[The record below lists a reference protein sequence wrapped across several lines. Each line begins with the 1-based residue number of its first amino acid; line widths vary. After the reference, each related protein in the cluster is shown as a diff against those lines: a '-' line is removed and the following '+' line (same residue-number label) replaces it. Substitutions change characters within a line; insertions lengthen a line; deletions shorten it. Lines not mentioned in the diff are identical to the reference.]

1 MVVAL
6 TDGVVDAEEV
16 SVEEGEVVAEV
27 MRDGSDVLGVVLEDV
42 VGEVEDVEEVSGV
55 VEVGVIVS
63 GEVLEVVGE
72 VVEVVGE
79 VLEVVGEVLEVFGE
93 VFEVGEVLEVGEVVV
108 EVSEDDA
115 EVGATERADSVDGI
129 VEESLEVT
137 AELGV
142 GPKRIYP

>member
-72 VVEVVGE
+72 V
-79 VLEVVGEVLEVFGE
+79 LEVFGE